1 MWVQSP
7 GQDDR
12 LEQGMA
18 THSSVL
24 AWKIPWTEEPGGLRP
39 MGLQRAEEAAWRP
52 TDGGFGRE
60 GGRRG
65 SLELKGHTNKKRKK
79 PYLSII
85 ISVNTATSGIRKPQ

>member
-1 MWVQSP
+1 MYGAKQMYMWLTD
-7 GQDDR
+7 GED
-12 LEQGMA
+12 
-18 THSSVL
+18 
-24 AWKIPWTEEPGGLRP
+24 WGG
-39 MGLQRAEEAAWRP
+39 GVLQRAEEAAWRP

-85 ISVNTATSGIRKPQ
+85 ISVNTGTSGIRKPQ